1 MTLRAFRVFV
11 VPLGLLVAAWIVFGG
26 PTGRGPQY
34 GSLYALEIGIVIVI
48 IGAPLAVLWRYPRAL
63 NRRSARR
70 ALIIIGYGGFA
81 WYVIAWAYASASL
94 TAASVRG
101 LDYGLAGLAL
111 GLLSWLVLLGW
122 YRREQSLRPDE
133 RAILR
138 NSQAFS
144 AAFQVM
150 ILACA
155 AELLLWYSRSSARP
169 TLSALFPVV
178 NIVLAISLPVAA
190 LAWSEPDSEFE

>member
-1 MTLRAFRVFV
+1 MTLRALRVIA
-11 VPLGLLVAAWIVFGG
+11 VPLALIVAAWIVFWG
-26 PTGRGPQY
+26 PAGRGPEY
-34 GSLYALEIGIVIVI
+34 DPLNALEMGIVVVI
-48 IGAPLAVLWRYPRAL
+48 IAVSLALLWRYPRAL
-63 NRRSARR
+63 NRRSVRR
-70 ALIIIGYGGFA
+70 TLIIIGYGGFA
-81 WYVIAWAYASASL
+81 WYGIAWAYASASL
-94 TAASVRG
+94 TAGSVRG
-101 LDYGLAGLAL
+101 LDYGLAGLSL
-111 GLLSWLVLLGW
+111 GALSWLVLFGW
-122 YRREQSLRPDE
+122 YRREQSLGRDE

-178 NIVLAISLPVAA
+178 NIVLAISLPVGA

>member
-11 VPLGLLVAAWIVFGG
+11 VPLGLLIAAWIVFWG
-26 PTGRGPQY
+26 PAGRGPQY
-34 GSLYALEIGIVIVI
+34 GSVNALEIAIVVVI
-48 IGAPLAVLWRYPRAL
+48 IGASLAMLWRYPRAL

-70 ALIIIGYGGFA
+70 ALIIIAYGGFA
-81 WYVIAWAYASASL
+81 WYGIAWAYASASL
-94 TAASVRG
+94 TAASMGG
-101 LDYGLAGLAL
+101 LDYGLAGLSL
-111 GLLSWLVLLGW
+111 GVLSWLVLFGW
-122 YRREQSLRPDE
+122 YRREQSLRLDE

-138 NSQAFS
+138 NSQALS

-150 ILACA
+150 IVACA

-169 TLSALFPVV
+169 MLSALFPVV
-178 NIVLAISLPVAA
+178 NIVLAISLPVGA